1 MTISKIGVLFL
12 HGYTGGRF
20 ELEPTFKYLKKRYDF
35 DYEFPQ
41 YPGHGSTLDLSG
53 VTGDDWYDEAEDA
66 YINLASRTDKIYVI
80 GFSMGG
86 VFASFIAQ
94 NYHVD
99 KLVLIAPAFD
109 HTRLSKL
116 NRIKLSP
123 AEMTDHFKLNLMSKV
138 GPRLRNV
145 PFRAMQEFIKIID
158 TKIGELENI
167 KCDTLIIHG
176 KIDLLVP
183 FQTSIEAKKKI
194 PHSKLVLLE
203 HTPHLIMFTE
213 DKLLELNILA
223 ERFLFLDFDLKHLVD

>member
-20 ELEPTFKYLKKRYDF
+20 ELEPTFQYLKKRYDF
-35 DYEFPQ
+35 EYEFPQ
-41 YPGHGSTLDLSG
+41 YPGHGTTLDLSG
-53 VTGDDWYDEAEDA
+53 VTGYDWYEEAEKA
-66 YINLASRTDKIYVI
+66 YFNLAARTDKIYVI

-94 NYHVD
+94 NFHVD

-109 HTRLSKL
+109 HTKLSRL

-123 AEMTDHFKLNLMSKV
+123 AEVNDHLKLNLMSRV
-138 GPRLRNV
+138 RPRLKNI
-145 PFRAMQEFIKIID
+145 PIRAMQEFIKIVD
-158 TKIGELENI
+158 AKIGDLESI
-167 KCDTLIIHG
+167 HCETLLIHG

-183 FQTSIEAKKKI
+183 YQTSIEAQKRI
-194 PHSKLVLLE
+194 PHSKLVLME

-213 DKLLELNILA
+213 DKLLELNILT
-223 ERFLFLDFDLKHLVD
+223 ERFLFLDSQLKHLVD

>member
-1 MTISKIGVLFL
+1 M
-12 HGYTGGRF
+12 
-20 ELEPTFKYLKKRYDF
+20 EPTFQYLKKRYDF
-35 DYEFPQ
+35 EYEFPQ

-53 VTGDDWYDEAEDA
+53 LTGDDWYDEAEKA
-66 YINLASRTDKIYVI
+66 YLNLASRTDKIYVI

-109 HTRLSKL
+109 HTKLSRI

-123 AEMTDHFKLNLMSKV
+123 AEVNEHFKLNLMSKV
-138 GPRLRNV
+138 RPRLRNI
-145 PFRAMQEFIKIID
+145 PIRAMQEFIKIVD
-158 TKIGELENI
+158 AKIGDLGSI
-167 KCDTLIIHG
+167 KCDTLLIHG

-183 FQTSIEAKKKI
+183 FQTSIEAQKKI
-194 PHSKLVLLE
+194 PHSKLVLME

-223 ERFLFLDFDLKHLVD
+223 GRFLFLDIKLKHLVD